1 MKILGSDSGSY
12 KKDKVGGLDKSD
24 KAKVAS
30 TSSEAK
36 NSESSSANSGEKV
49 AVSNLGK
56 EIARISE
63 QVKASPDIRIEKV
76 QELKSQIEEG
86 TYSVSADEIAGSII
100 NDILNQ
106 GK

>member
-1 MKILGSDSGSY
+1 MKILGSDSGSF
-12 KKDKVGGLDKSD
+12 KKDKVGGPDKSG

-30 TSSEAK
+30 TSSESK
-36 NSESSSANSGEKV
+36 NSESSAASGGEKV

-63 QVKASPDIRIEKV
+63 QVKASPDIRTEKI

-86 TYSVSADEIAGSII
+86 SYNVSADDIAGSII